1 MPSVPSVE
9 KLCAHVAS
17 LKSSSEIARPL
28 LTRGAEDL
36 LNLQDLR
43 IRNASCPVCL
53 RSLLAEC
60 VYSQCIYMLLIDWY

>member
-28 LTRGAEDL
+28 LTRGLRAYIYIYIYIYR
-36 LNLQDLR
+36 QDL
-43 IRNASCPVCL
+43 AKL
-53 RSLLAEC
+53 KLLCYVLSGSSKKGSVGE
-60 VYSQCIYMLLIDWY
+60 Q